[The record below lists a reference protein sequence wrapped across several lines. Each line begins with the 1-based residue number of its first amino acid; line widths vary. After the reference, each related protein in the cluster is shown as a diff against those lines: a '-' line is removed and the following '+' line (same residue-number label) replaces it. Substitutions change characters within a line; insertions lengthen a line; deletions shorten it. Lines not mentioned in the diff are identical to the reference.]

1 MSFGGESWLLGSEEK
16 EDKLAKA
23 SRSEKKKKNAFRP
36 GTGSKDKIGGGL
48 NP

>member
-1 MSFGGESWLLGSEEK
+1 MSFGGETWLLGSEEK

-23 SRSEKKKKNAFRP
+23 SRLEKKKNAFRP